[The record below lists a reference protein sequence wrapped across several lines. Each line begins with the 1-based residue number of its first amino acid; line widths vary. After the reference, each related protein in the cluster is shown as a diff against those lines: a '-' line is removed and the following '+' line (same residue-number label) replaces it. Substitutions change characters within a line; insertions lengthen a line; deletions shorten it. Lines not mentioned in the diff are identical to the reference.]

1 MSSLC
6 SVFMKAKSWVMLPKI
21 YWNWSALYVFW
32 TATAVSKLVT
42 VVINE
47 FRLLVIVVI
56 SPDKTAS

>member
-32 TATAVSKLVT
+32 RETDVWKLIT
-42 VVINE
+42 VRFNE
-47 FRLLVIVVI
+47 FKLLVIVVI
-56 SPDKTAS
+56 APNKTVN